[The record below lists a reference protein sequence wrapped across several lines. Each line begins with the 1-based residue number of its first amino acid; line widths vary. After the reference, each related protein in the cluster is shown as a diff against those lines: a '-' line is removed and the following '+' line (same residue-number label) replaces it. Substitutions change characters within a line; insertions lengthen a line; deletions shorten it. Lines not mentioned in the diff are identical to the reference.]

1 MLLAVRR
8 HQIIFGNSGQWE
20 CHLLLIAHPA
30 PAHCKFYVLLMMY
43 VTVTLFPL
51 KVDQYSDCIA
61 ECQDMSMTYNMQ
73 LFNQNCFTQWR
84 IEVYFLKQV

>member
-1 MLLAVRR
+1 
-8 HQIIFGNSGQWE
+8 
-20 CHLLLIAHPA
+20 
-30 PAHCKFYVLLMMY
+30 MY